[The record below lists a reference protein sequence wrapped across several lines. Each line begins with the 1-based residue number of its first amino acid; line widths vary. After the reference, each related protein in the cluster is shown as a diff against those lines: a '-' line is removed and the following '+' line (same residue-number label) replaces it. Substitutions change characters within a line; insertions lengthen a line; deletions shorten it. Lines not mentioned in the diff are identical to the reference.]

1 MGFREV
7 WRERG
12 FRWLYGTRLASQF
25 ADGLVQVG
33 LAAYVLSPENE
44 ASAGKVAVAF
54 AVMLLP
60 YSVLGPFAG
69 VLLDRWRR
77 QVVLVRTPLV
87 RALCVLG
94 MAWLISALDDSDLY
108 LVAALVVLGVN
119 RFFLSAL
126 SAALPHVVRGPELL
140 LANTVSVTSGTVAA
154 FAGAGV
160 GFLVAQAG
168 TTAVLVT
175 AAVLYVCASFVA
187 RALPRDGLGPD
198 GTESRETVRNVVSG
212 MVEGARYI
220 ARRRPAALALGAIAA
235 HRFLYGIWLLMT
247 ILLYRNHFPSGFGGV
262 AVITTVSGAGY
273 LLGAVITP
281 PAARRFGKDAW
292 ISAMLLAAAV
302 SLLVLAVP
310 LREPLYV
317 AGGFALGMAAQGVKL
332 CVDTILQESVA
343 DEFRGRV
350 FAAYDMFFNAT
361 FVAAACVGAFALPP
375 DGRSYAVLGGV
386 IAAYAA
392 AAVTYRVLS
401 RKDAATEPSSPMPR

>member
-12 FRWLYGTRLASQF
+12 FRWLYGARLTSQF

-44 ASAGKVAVAF
+44 ATAGKVAVAF

-69 VLLDRWRR
+69 VFLDRWRR

-87 RALCVLG
+87 RAVCVLG

-126 SAALPHVVRGPELL
+126 SASLPHVVREGELL

-154 FAGAGV
+154 FVGAGAG
-160 GFLVAQAG
+160 FAVAQAG
-168 TTAVLVT
+168 TTAVLAT
-175 AAVLYVCASFVA
+175 AAGCYVAASFVA
-187 RALPRDGLGPD
+187 RMLPRDGLGPD
-198 GTESRETVRNVVSG
+198 GTSGETLRNVVSG
-212 MVEGARYI
+212 MVEGARYL
-220 ARRRPAALALGAIAA
+220 ARRRPAALALGAIAT

-247 ILLYRNHFPSGFGGV
+247 LLLYRHHFPTGFGGV

-317 AGGFALGMAAQGVKL
+317 AGGFALGVAAQGIKV
-332 CVDTILQESVA
+332 CVDTVLQESVA

-361 FVAAACVGAFALPP
+361 FVAAACVGAFTLPV
-375 DGRSYAVLGGV
+375 DGRSYGVLGAV

-392 AAVTYRVLS
+392 AAVVYRVLT
-401 RKDAATEPSSPMPR
+401 RRVPVTEPS